1 MFNRK
6 QEKIDE
12 LNARNIELARQLRGT
27 KLENN
32 QLRQIRLMEVRNN
45 TKILEQNK
53 IKTDLIK
60 RITNLV
66 DANKHNNE
74 KAVLDKIKE
83 LISDYH
89 SQN

>member
-12 LNARNIELARQLRGT
+12 LNARCVDLAQQLRDS

-32 QLRQIRLMEVRNN
+32 QLRNIRLAEVRNN
-45 TKILEQNK
+45 VKILQQNNVK
-53 IKTDLIK
+53 TELIERITDLA
-60 RITNLV
+60 N
-66 DANKHNNE
+66 ANKYNNE

-83 LISDYH
+83 LVSDYQ
-89 SQN
+89 SIN